1 MSVLDSGL
9 TAALLPLDKLP
20 PYSPHHRAKHELLRR
35 YMDVWMSKLGFTYDQ
50 VVLIDGFAS
59 AGRYKDNRR
68 GSPLIMLDA
77 YVGREDRGR
86 FKSPPHFVFIESNK
100 RFTQHLRA
108 EVDAYPSLHGAT
120 VDVIYGTYEKQFPRV
135 IEHLATAYR
144 QPVPAFVF
152 VDPRGYKDN
161 PFSHIEDFKR
171 RMPDKS
177 EAMVYLPASFM
188 ARFLAT
194 GITAAALTKLY
205 GGPTWE
211 EAVEMDEPSRQRAG
225 ERLAKLFGDRLSE
238 HFDWVTSFNV
248 EPERR
253 NDYYLLFGTD
263 HKDGLRAMK
272 RGMWAV
278 DQHGGE
284 GFKQAKTL
292 PGQGQ
297 LFGDDT
303 VTVPPDTTI
312 LGGLLRAEFGEQV
325 FCIEEAEDFT
335 LCRTKYLDSPHLRR
349 WALRPL
355 EQSGDLEVLESTRRR
370 KGDYPPGT
378 KMRFRR

>member
-9 TAALLPLDKLP
+9 TAALLPLDRLP

-50 VVLIDGFAS
+50 VALIDGFAS
-59 AGRYKDNRR
+59 AGRYKDKRR

-100 RFTQHLRA
+100 RFAQHLRA

-120 VDVIYGTYEKQFPRV
+120 VDIIYGTYEKQFPRV

-161 PFSHIEDFKR
+161 PFSHIEAFKR

-188 ARFLAT
+188 ARFFAT

-211 EAVEMDEPSRQRAG
+211 EAVEIDEASRQRAG

-238 HFDWVTSFNV
+238 HFGWVTSFNV

-253 NDYYLLFGTD
+253 NDYYLLFGTG

-292 PGQGQ
+292 PGQAQ

-303 VTVPPDTTI
+303 ATVPPDTTI

-325 FCIEEAEDFT
+325 FGIEEAEDFT

-349 WALRPL
+349 WVLRPL